1 MMAANGHDQI
11 NGKPRITFC
20 NRHLVWTMLLLIS
33 ILCYTP
39 WLFWSSKT
47 PLYCPPTS
55 ITTAATESSRDR
67 IPWSGDLRDLETRWN
82 DLSFQDSN
90 PQRVALQRLRIALF
104 VKKWPTKDSAGGLER
119 HARTL
124 HRELARRG
132 HEIHVFTSSSTA
144 LDRVS
149 TEDESRGLH
158 FHFSNPTPA
167 GNLKAREAWEQFL
180 RANETLTS
188 EGFNGGFDIIHTES
202 VALPHG
208 RARNFSNVVVSWHG
222 IAYETIQSDIVQD
235 LMRSSTEARP
245 LDLHNA
251 ITERVQRVIEEVKFF
266 TKYTH
271 HVATSDAVGE
281 ILRTVYML
289 PLRNVHI
296 IVNGVDEGF
305 FRPAKARGAAFRL
318 KYGVPPDAR
327 LVLGMAGRL
336 VKDKGHPLVFEVLKT
351 LLQTGNYSDVFVLIA
366 GDGPWGSRYRELA
379 PNVKVVGPLTSAQ
392 LGDFYNALDIFVNP
406 TLRAQGLDH
415 TLMEAMLCGKPLLAS
430 HFSSITKSVVVSGD
444 FGYTFSPRLES
455 LRVALVRVIEDG
467 KWILE
472 KKGAACRSRAQELF
486 TAVKMASA
494 YERLFLCI
502 ARGNATGFDF
512 CKYPFPLRIAH

>member
-1 MMAANGHDQI
+1 
-11 NGKPRITFC
+11 
-20 NRHLVWTMLLLIS
+20 
-33 ILCYTP
+33 
-39 WLFWSSKT
+39 
-47 PLYCPPTS
+47 
-55 ITTAATESSRDR
+55 
-67 IPWSGDLRDLETRWN
+67 
-82 DLSFQDSN
+82 
-90 PQRVALQRLRIALF
+90 
-104 VKKWPTKDSAGGLER
+104 
-119 HARTL
+119 
-124 HRELARRG
+124 
-132 HEIHVFTSSSTA
+132 
-144 LDRVS
+144 
-149 TEDESRGLH
+149 
-158 FHFSNPTPA
+158 
-167 GNLKAREAWEQFL
+167 
-180 RANETLTS
+180 
-188 EGFNGGFDIIHTES
+188 
-202 VALPHG
+202 
-208 RARNFSNVVVSWHG
+208 
-222 IAYETIQSDIVQD
+222 
-235 LMRSSTEARP
+235 
-245 LDLHNA
+245 
-251 ITERVQRVIEEVKFF
+251 
-266 TKYTH
+266 
-271 HVATSDAVGE
+271 
-281 ILRTVYML
+281 ML

-318 KYGVPPDAR
+318 KYGVPRDAR

-351 LLQTGNYSDVFVLIA
+351 LLQTGNYSDIFVLIA
-366 GDGPWGSRYRELA
+366 GDGPWGSRYQELA
-379 PNVKVVGPLTSAQ
+379 PNVKVVGPLSSAQ

-502 ARGNATGFDF
+502 SRGNATGFNF
-512 CKYPFPLRIAH
+512 CEYPLPLSIAH

>member
-1 MMAANGHDQI
+1 MMATNGHDQI
-11 NGKPRITFC
+11 NGKPRSTFC
-20 NRHLVWTMLLLIS
+20 NRHLVWSTLLLVS

-55 ITTAATESSRDR
+55 IKTAATEESRDR

-82 DLSFQDSN
+82 DLRFQDSN
-90 PQRVALQRLRIALF
+90 PRRTAPQRLRIALF
-104 VKKWPTKDSAGGLER
+104 VKKWPLRDSAGGLER

-132 HEIHVFTSSSTA
+132 HEIHVFTSSLTA
-144 LDRVS
+144 LDRTL
-149 TEDESRGLH
+149 TEDESRGLR

-180 RANETLTS
+180 RANETLAG

-235 LMRSSTEARP
+235 LTRSSAEARP
-245 LDLHNA
+245 LDLHKA

-266 TKYTH
+266 TKYSN

-305 FRPAKARGAAFRL
+305 FRPAKVRGAAFRL
-318 KYGVPPDAR
+318 KYGVPQGAR
-327 LVLGMAGRL
+327 LVMGMAGRL
-336 VKDKGHPLVFEVLKT
+336 VKDKGHPLMFEALKT
-351 LLQTGNYSDVFVLIA
+351 LLQTGNYSDIFVLIA

-379 PNVKVVGPLTSAQ
+379 PNVKIVGPLSSAQ
-392 LGDFYNALDIFVNP
+392 LGDFYNALDAFVNP

-430 HFSSITKSVVVSGD
+430 HFSSITKSVLVSGD
-444 FGYTFSPRLES
+444 FGYTFSPKLGS
-455 LRVALVRVIEDG
+455 LRTALDTVIEDG
-467 KWILE
+467 KWVLE
-472 KKGAACRSRAQELF
+472 KKGAACRRRAEELF

-502 ARGNATGFDF
+502 AKGNATGFDF
-512 CKYPFPLRIAH
+512 CKYPLPPAYQ